1 MSDPSLGTWLRK
13 ERERRGIS
21 LKAISDQ
28 TKVSAPLLE
37 GLEADNLA
45 RWPEGIYRRA
55 FVRAYATAVGL
66 DPDEVSRRFE
76 QEHGT
81 PAEVLPA
88 TPATAAATA
97 SVPAS
102 QSPLVASALPA
113 SPTASTAGVPM
124 PSKRARTLGTLA
136 DLTVALVLA
145 LASAAAGS
153 RLLWPV
159 LLIAAYY
166 ALGILLTGTSPMV
179 ALLSDEVAAPAL
191 PRADVPT
198 DEFPRPA
205 GERRHQSRR
214 NNARAVRATRAARQR
229 VQ

>member
-1 MSDPSLGTWLRK
+1 MPDPSLGTWLRN
-13 ERERRGIS
+13 ERERRGIT
-21 LKAISDQ
+21 LKTISDQ

-45 RWPEGIYRRA
+45 RWPGGIYRRA
-55 FVRAYATAVGL
+55 FVRAYATALGL
-66 DPDEVSRRFE
+66 NPDEVIRRFE
-76 QEHGT
+76 EEHGACTEPAVVAIQAPVVANT
-81 PAEVLPA
+81 PAESPS
-88 TPATAAATA
+88 TSAAVAQST
-97 SVPAS
+97 SRRSRVP
-102 QSPLVASALPA
+102 
-113 SPTASTAGVPM
+113 
-124 PSKRARTLGTLA
+124 GTLA

-179 ALLSDEVAAPAL
+179 ALLNTEPAL
-191 PRADVPT
+191 PSAHQPDVT
-198 DEFPRPA
+198 DQEPRPTV
-205 GERRHQSRR
+205 ERRHQPRR
-214 NNARAVRATRAARQR
+214 NATRAVRTARATRPR

>member
-21 LKAISDQ
+21 LKTISDQ
-28 TKVSAPLLE
+28 TKVAVPLLE

-55 FVRAYATAVGL
+55 FVRAYATTVGL
-66 DPDEVSRRFE
+66 DCDEVARRFE
-76 QEHGT
+76 EEHGGH
-81 PAEVLPA
+81 AEVAADA
-88 TPATAAATA
+88 TGETT
-97 SVPAS
+97 
-102 QSPLVASALPA
+102 SAV
-113 SPTASTAGVPM
+113 STAPGFTPVLPE
-124 PSKRARTLGTLA
+124 PPPSPEPAWRSLSKRSRVLGTLA

-166 ALGILLTGTSPMV
+166 ALGVLLTGTSPMV
-179 ALLSDEVAAPAL
+179 ALLHEPAL
-191 PRADVPT
+191 PVARDADLT
-198 DEFPRPA
+198 EGAAARP
-205 GERRHQSRR
+205 GVERRHQSRR
-214 NNARAVRATRAARQR
+214 NPSRTVRSQRTTRPR

>member
-28 TKVSAPLLE
+28 TKVSVPLLE
-37 GLEADNLA
+37 GLEADNIA

-76 QEHGT
+76 QEHGP

-88 TPATAAATA
+88 SPATAAA
-97 SVPAS
+97 PAAIPAT
-102 QSPLVASALPA
+102 QSPLVAAALPA
-113 SPTASTAGVPM
+113 APAATALPT
-124 PSKRARTLGTLA
+124 PSRRARTLGTLA

-166 ALGILLTGTSPMV
+166 ALGVLLTGTSPMV
-179 ALLSDEVAAPAL
+179 ALLSDEAGAPAQ
-191 PRADVPT
+191 PQADSPT
-198 DEFPRPA
+198 DQFPRPA
-205 GERRHQSRR
+205 TERRHQSRR
-214 NNARAVRATRAARQR
+214 TNTRGVRGTRAARQR